1 MSGKG
6 SRKDAEGGSGQESV
20 RSSRSEWMR
29 EETEESEKTTEGV
42 LKCYKNLGFT
52 LS

>member
-6 SRKDAEGGSGQESV
+6 SSKDADGGRGQESV

-29 EETEESEKTTEGV
+29 KEIEESEKTTEGV
-42 LKCYKNLGFT
+42 LKHYKNVGFT